1 MIDLTASEEIADD
14 ARARA
19 NVLRL
24 AAAQALTGAN
34 SAVIFATGSIVGA
47 TLAPNISLAT
57 VPLSMYVLG
66 LAAGTL
72 PTGAISRAYGR
83 RAAFIIGTGCGVLT
97 GALGAFAILHGSF
110 WLFCGATFLGG
121 LYGAVAQSYRFA
133 AADGASAAFR
143 PKAVSWVMAGGVFAG
158 VLGPQLVQWTMDVW
172 PPYLFAFSFVMQA
185 LVALVAMAVLAG
197 VDAPKPAA
205 TDLHGGRPLF
215 QIARHPRFI
224 AAALCGVIAYPMMNL
239 VMTSAPLAMKMC
251 GLTVSDSN
259 FGIQWH
265 IVAMYG
271 PSFFTG
277 SLIARFGAPRIVAL
291 GLSLE
296 AVAAMIGLSG
306 ITAPH
311 FWATLIVLGVGWNF
325 GFVGASAL
333 VLETHRPQERNK
345 VQAFNDFLVFG
356 MMAIGSFSSGQLLA
370 NYGWSAVNMVV
381 FPPVLLGLAVLSF
394 VSFAKRRAKLRA
406 GGRVSRAQYLEWLP
420 SADSSLAIEVFFR
433 PVDHAVRVT
442 ARRSKK
448 RWTPPITPSSTR
460 PPSATRAGA
469 SCWSASCSRRL
480 AGGSAS
486 TARASMS
493 PNCTGCAAGRRR

>member
-1 MIDLTASEEIADD
+1 MLDVTSAHEIADD

-19 NVLRL
+19 NVVRL

-47 TLAPNISLAT
+47 TLAPDMSLAT

-72 PTGAISRAYGR
+72 PTGAISRRFGR
-83 RAAFIIGTGCGVLT
+83 RAAFVIGTGLGTLT
-97 GALGAFAILHGSF
+97 GLIGSYAILHGSF
-110 WLFCGATFLGG
+110 ALFCVATFLGG

-133 AADGASAAFR
+133 AADGASAAYR

-172 PPYLFAFSFVMQA
+172 QPYLFAFSFLVQA
-185 LVALVAMAVLAG
+185 AVALVAMGIVAG
-197 VDAPKPAA
+197 VDMPRPAPA
-205 TDLHGGRPLF
+205 DLHGGRPLLTIVT
-215 QIARHPRFI
+215 QPRFI

-251 GLTVSDSN
+251 GLSVSDSN

-277 SLIARFGAPRIVAL
+277 ALIARFGAPKVVAA
-291 GLSLE
+291 GLLLE
-296 AVAAMIGLSG
+296 AGAAGIGLSG
-306 ITAPH
+306 ITAMH

-325 GFVGASAL
+325 SFIGASAL

-370 NYGWSAVNMVV
+370 NYGWPVVNMVV
-381 FPPVLLGLAVLSF
+381 FPPVALGLVVLSL
-394 VSFAKRRAKLRA
+394 VSWARRRRAR
-406 GGRVSRAQYLEWLP
+406 LEAAMGEFP
-420 SADSSLAIEVFFR
+420 D
-433 PVDHAVRVT
+433 AV
-442 ARRSKK
+442 
-448 RWTPPITPSSTR
+448 
-460 PPSATRAGA
+460 
-469 SCWSASCSRRL
+469 
-480 AGGSAS
+480 
-486 TARASMS
+486 
-493 PNCTGCAAGRRR
+493 

>member
-1 MIDLTASEEIADD
+1 MIDVTAVDEISGGV
-14 ARARA
+14 RARS
-19 NVLRL
+19 NVVRL

-47 TLAPNISLAT
+47 TLAPSISLAT
-57 VPLSMYVLG
+57 VPLSMYVVG

-83 RAAFIIGTGCGVLT
+83 RVAFIIGTGCGVLT
-97 GALGAFAILHGSF
+97 GMLAAFAILHGSF
-110 WLFCGATFLGG
+110 ALFCCATFLGG
-121 LYGAVAQSYRFA
+121 LYGAVSQSYRFA

-158 VLGPQLVQWTMDVW
+158 VLGPQLVQWTMDIW
-172 PPYLFAFSFVMQA
+172 PPYLFAFSFVVQA
-185 LVALVAMAVLAG
+185 AVALIAMAVLAG
-197 VDAPKPAA
+197 VDAPKPAPS
-205 TDLHGGRPLF
+205 DLHGGRPLVDIVR
-215 QIARHPRFI
+215 QPRFI
-224 AAALCGVIAYPMMNL
+224 AAAFCGIVSYPMMNL

-251 GLTVSDSN
+251 GLSVSDSN

-296 AVAAMIGLSG
+296 AAGAMIGLSG
-306 ITAPH
+306 ITAMH

-325 GFVGASAL
+325 SFVGASAL

-356 MMAIGSFSSGQLLA
+356 MMAVGSFSSGQLLA

-381 FPPVLLGLAVLSF
+381 FPPVLLGLAVL
-394 VSFAKRRAKLRA
+394 VAASFAKRRAA
-406 GGRVSRAQYLEWLP
+406 SQQVPEFPDP
-420 SADSSLAIEVFFR
+420 SI
-433 PVDHAVRVT
+433 
-442 ARRSKK
+442 
-448 RWTPPITPSSTR
+448 
-460 PPSATRAGA
+460 
-469 SCWSASCSRRL
+469 
-480 AGGSAS
+480 
-486 TARASMS
+486 
-493 PNCTGCAAGRRR
+493 

>member
-1 MIDLTASEEIADD
+1 MIDVTAVDERESD

-34 SAVIFATGSIVGA
+34 SAVIFATGSIIGA

-57 VPLSMYVLG
+57 VPISMYVVG

-83 RAAFIIGTGCGVLT
+83 RVAFIIGTGCGTLT
-97 GALGAFAILHGSF
+97 GLLGAFAILHGSF
-110 WLFCGATFLGG
+110 VLFCCATFLGG
-121 LYGAVAQSYRFA
+121 LYGAVSQSYRFA
-133 AADGASAAFR
+133 AADGASVGFR

-158 VLGPQLVQWTMDVW
+158 VLGPQLVQWTMDIW

-185 LVALVAMAVLAG
+185 VVALIAMAVLAG
-197 VDAPKPAA
+197 VDAPKPASA
-205 TDLHGGRPLF
+205 DLHLGRPLF
-215 QIARHPRFI
+215 QIVRQPRLI
-224 AAALCGVIAYPMMNL
+224 AAAICGIVSYPMMNL
-239 VMTSAPLAMKMC
+239 VMTSAPLAMKIC
-251 GLTVSDSN
+251 GLSVSDSN

-277 SLIARFGAPRIVAL
+277 ALIARFGAPKIVAV
-291 GLSLE
+291 GLLLE
-296 AVAAMIGLSG
+296 AAAATIGLSG
-306 ITAPH
+306 ITALH

-325 GFVGASAL
+325 SFVGASAL

-381 FPPVLLGLAVLSF
+381 YPPVLLGLMVLTLA
-394 VSFAKRRAKLRA
+394 SFARRRRARLQA
-406 GGRVSRAQYLEWLP
+406 VSEFPEP
-420 SADSSLAIEVFFR
+420 SI
-433 PVDHAVRVT
+433 
-442 ARRSKK
+442 
-448 RWTPPITPSSTR
+448 
-460 PPSATRAGA
+460 
-469 SCWSASCSRRL
+469 
-480 AGGSAS
+480 
-486 TARASMS
+486 
-493 PNCTGCAAGRRR
+493 

>member
-1 MIDLTASEEIADD
+1 LIAPLRLSIVTPISHKSIRFSKVLMIDITASEEIFDD

-19 NVLRL
+19 NVARL

-47 TLAPNISLAT
+47 TLAPSMSLAT

-72 PTGAISRAYGR
+72 PTGAISRRFGR
-83 RAAFIIGTGCGVLT
+83 RIAFIIGTGCGALT
-97 GALGAFAILHGSF
+97 GLIGALAILQGAF
-110 WLFCGATFLGG
+110 WLFCCATFFGG

-133 AADGASAAFR
+133 AADGASVRFR
-143 PKAVSWVMAGGVFAG
+143 PRAVSLVMAGGVFAG

-172 PPYLFAFSFVMQA
+172 PPYLFAFSYVVQA
-185 LVALVAMAVLAG
+185 AVALVAMVITAG

-205 TDLHGGRPLF
+205 ADLHAGRPLGEIVR
-215 QIARHPRFI
+215 QPRFI
-224 AAALCGVIAYPMMNL
+224 AAALCGIIAYPMMNL

-271 PSFFTG
+271 PSFITG
-277 SLIARFGAPRIVAL
+277 SLIARFGAPTVVAI
-291 GLSLE
+291 GLTLE
-296 AVAAMIGLSG
+296 AVAATIGISG
-306 ITAPH
+306 VTAPH

-333 VLETHRPQERNK
+333 VLETHLPQERNK

-356 MMAIGSFSSGQLLA
+356 TMAIGSFSSGQLLA
-370 NYGWSAVNMVV
+370 NYGWSVVNMVV
-381 FPPVLLGLAVLSF
+381 YPPVVLGLVVLMLTS
-394 VSFAKRRAKLRA
+394 AARRRRA
-406 GGRVSRAQYLEWLP
+406 
-420 SADSSLAIEVFFR
+420 
-433 PVDHAVRVT
+433 
-442 ARRSKK
+442 
-448 RWTPPITPSSTR
+448 
-460 PPSATRAGA
+460 
-469 SCWSASCSRRL
+469 RL
-480 AGGSAS
+480 AAIDEFPEP
-486 TARASMS
+486 SM
-493 PNCTGCAAGRRR
+493 

>member
-1 MIDLTASEEIADD
+1 MLDITVATEEIAND

-47 TLAPNISLAT
+47 TLAPSISLAT

-83 RAAFIIGTGCGVLT
+83 RVAFIIGTFCGVLT
-97 GALGAFAILHGSF
+97 GALGAAAILHGSF
-110 WLFCGATFLGG
+110 WLFCFATFLGG

-133 AADGASAAFR
+133 AADGASVAFR
-143 PKAVSWVMAGGVFAG
+143 PKALSWVMAGGVFAG
-158 VLGPQLVQWTMDVW
+158 VLGPQLVQWTMDIW

-185 LVALVAMAVLAG
+185 FVALVAMAVLSG
-197 VDAPKPAA
+197 VDAPKPAPS
-205 TDLHGGRPLF
+205 DMHGGRPLF
-215 QIARHPRFI
+215 EIARQPRFI

-277 SLIARFGAPRIVAL
+277 SLIARFGAPAIVAV
-291 GLSLE
+291 GLLLE
-296 AVAAMIGLSG
+296 AAAAGIGLAG
-306 ITAPH
+306 ITAMH

-325 GFVGASAL
+325 AFIGASAL

-356 MMAIGSFSSGQLLA
+356 MMALGSFSSGQLLA
-370 NYGWSAVNMVV
+370 HYGWSMVNMVV
-381 FPPVLLGLAVLSF
+381 FPPVLLGLTVLALA
-394 VSFAKRRAKLRA
+394 SFAKRRAKLR
-406 GGRVSRAQYLEWLP
+406 
-420 SADSSLAIEVFFR
+420 
-433 PVDHAVRVT
+433 PVDEIPDPGV
-442 ARRSKK
+442 
-448 RWTPPITPSSTR
+448 
-460 PPSATRAGA
+460 
-469 SCWSASCSRRL
+469 
-480 AGGSAS
+480 
-486 TARASMS
+486 
-493 PNCTGCAAGRRR
+493 